1 MSSSEEYLDSLL
13 DSILGGGKPDGKE
26 EAVSGTEGGDNQAA
40 LSDGGKAMSSEEIEE
55 MLMSMGTLGG
65 SEQEAQEQAGSEAE
79 DMEAMLAFMN
89 EHNAGVAASGSKEA
103 ETMLDDSGMD
113 EGMGTVDFAPEG
125 TEAEEGMTGVS
136 DDLSLDD
143 LDLGE
148 SSIADGLVDDLSLD
162 SLDLGESSG
171 DGGAMDDLALD
182 DLSFG
187 ESGGDDGL
195 LDDLSLDD
203 LDLGDGGSD
212 AAMADFALEE
222 TNGGESMTSGLDD
235 LSLDDLDLGESG
247 VDDGLMDD
255 LSLDDLDL
263 GDGGSDAD
271 MADFALEETDGGESM
286 TSGLDDLSLDDLDLG
301 ESSGDMAL
309 DDLSLDDL
317 DLGESGD
324 EGALGGLALEET
336 GGTDDEMDGLM
347 SEEDID
353 RLLNGDLSDGEGETN
368 DFALEETGESDEDLS
383 SLLSG
388 MDHDEALSEINDL
401 LEGADQGVSPDDD
414 ILAMLEGADDGG
426 DSSFDFFENDEAA
439 KEAESIRELTPEEIE
454 ARESGGKPKKEK
466 KKRKKL
472 FGKKKKGGDEETA
485 AEETGD
491 ELEALLAE
499 AAEQEP
505 GAGEAEEKEE
515 KKPGFFARLM
525 NFLLE
530 SDEED
535 EDPLAAE
542 VLADSDGETGTVTD
556 ENKALLEEL
565 KEEDKKG
572 KKKKKEKKKGKKGKG
587 GEEGEEGAEGEE
599 EESKKAKKKKKKEK
613 KKKEEEETDLF
624 APPEKK
630 LSKKKVITVFVFCG
644 TIAACI
650 VLMVSFLPNYTEKRE
665 AHVAYDHQD
674 YAQVYDLLYGKE
686 LDEQDEVLFQRSNL
700 ILQMNRKLTSY
711 ENYGSLDMRL
721 ESLNALIGGVARY
734 QEILP
739 EAETYNVVGE
749 VSDIYAQILDRLSAD
764 FGVSEADALEIIALE
779 DDVAYSQRLEAII
792 SGAVYGEDI
801 PEGRQDVLPEE
812 EEIIERI
819 DGLEPETEGEQPAED
834 MQTDAAP
841 EEDMLPEE
849 MLDQPVS
856 ADENTEEDV
865 SADENAGE
873 EAED

>member
-148 SSIADGLVDDLSLD
+148 SSIDDGLVDDLSLD

-222 TNGGESMTSGLDD
+222 TN
-235 LSLDDLDLGESG
+235 
-247 VDDGLMDD
+247 
-255 LSLDDLDL
+255 
-263 GDGGSDAD
+263 
-271 MADFALEETDGGESM
+271 GGESM

>member
-13 DSILGGGKPDGKE
+13 DSILGGGKPDGEE
-26 EAVSGTEGGDNQAA
+26 EAVSGAEGGDNQSA

-89 EHNAGVAASGSKEA
+89 EHNAGGTASGSE
-103 ETMLDDSGMD
+103 ETETTLDDLGMD
-113 EGMGTVDFAPEG
+113 EGMGAADFAPEG
-125 TEAEEGMTGVS
+125 KEAEEGMTGVS
-136 DDLSLDD
+136 DELSLDD
-143 LDLGE
+143 LDPGE
-148 SSIADGLVDDLSLD
+148 SSGDDGLVDDLSLD
-162 SLDLGESSG
+162 SLDLGVSSV
-171 DGGAMDDLALD
+171 DEGAM
-182 DLSFG
+182 
-187 ESGGDDGL
+187 
-195 LDDLSLDD
+195 DDLSLDD
-203 LDLGDGGSD
+203 LS
-212 AAMADFALEE
+212 F
-222 TNGGESMTSGLDD
+222 
-235 LSLDDLDLGESG
+235 GESG

-263 GDGGSDAD
+263 GDGGSDAA
-271 MADFALEETDGGESM
+271 MSDFALEETDGGESM
-286 TSGLDDLSLDDLDLG
+286 TSGLD
-301 ESSGDMAL
+301 E
-309 DDLSLDDL
+309 LSLDDL
-317 DLGESGD
+317 DLGESGGDMTLDELSLDDLDLGEGSD
-324 EGALGGLALEET
+324 EGALGDLALEET
-336 GGTDDEMDGLM
+336 GGTNDEMDGLM

-353 RLLNGDLSDGEGETN
+353 RLLNGNLSDEEGGTA

-383 SLLSG
+383 ALLAG
-388 MDHDEALSEINDL
+388 MGHDEDLSEINDL

-414 ILAMLEGADDGG
+414 MLAMLEGADDGG

-454 ARESGGKPKKEK
+454 ARESGGKSKKEK

-472 FGKKKKGGDEETA
+472 FGKKKKESGEEAA
-485 AEETGD
+485 AEEAGG

-499 AAEQEP
+499 TTEQEP
-505 GAGEAEEKEE
+505 EAEEAEE

-542 VLADSDGETGTVTD
+542 VLADSVGETGTVTD

-572 KKKKKEKKKGKKGKG
+572 KKKKDKKKGKKGKG
-587 GEEGEEGAEGEE
+587 GEEGEEGAEGEGE
-599 EESKKAKKKKKKEK
+599 DSKKAKKKKKKEK

-650 VLMVSFLPNYTEKRE
+650 VLLVSFLPNYTEKRE

-700 ILQMNRKLTSY
+700 ILQMNRKLASY

-734 QEILP
+734 QAILP

-764 FGVSEADALEIIALE
+764 FGVSESDALEIIALE

-792 SGAVYGEDI
+792 SGAVYSEDI
-801 PEGRQDVLPEE
+801 PAGRQDVLPEE

-819 DGLEPETEGEQPAED
+819 DGLESETEGEQPTDD
-834 MQTDAAP
+834 MQTDVAP

-849 MLDQPVS
+849 MMEV
-856 ADENTEEDV
+856 N
-865 SADENAGE
+865 ADENAGE
-873 EAED
+873 DMPTDENANEGAE

>member
-13 DSILGGGKPDGKE
+13 DSILGGGKPDGEE
-26 EAVSGTEGGDNQAA
+26 EAVSGAEGGDNQAA

-89 EHNAGVAASGSKEA
+89 EHNAGGTASGSE
-103 ETMLDDSGMD
+103 ETETTLDDLGMD
-113 EGMGTVDFAPEG
+113 EGMGAADFAPEG
-125 TEAEEGMTGVS
+125 KEAEEGMTGVS
-136 DDLSLDD
+136 DELSLDD
-143 LDLGE
+143 LDPGE
-148 SSIADGLVDDLSLD
+148 SSGDDGLVDDLSLD
-162 SLDLGESSG
+162 SLDLGVSSV
-171 DGGAMDDLALD
+171 DEGAMDDLSLD

-187 ESGGDDGL
+187 ESGVDDGL
-195 LDDLSLDD
+195 LDELSLDD

-212 AAMADFALEE
+212 AAM
-222 TNGGESMTSGLDD
+222 S
-235 LSLDDLDLGESG
+235 
-247 VDDGLMDD
+247 
-255 LSLDDLDL
+255 
-263 GDGGSDAD
+263 
-271 MADFALEETDGGESM
+271 DFALEETDGGESM
-286 TSGLDDLSLDDLDLG
+286 TSGLD
-301 ESSGDMAL
+301 E
-309 DDLSLDDL
+309 LSLDDL
-317 DLGESGD
+317 DLGESGGDMTLDELSLDDLDLGEGSD
-324 EGALGGLALEET
+324 EGALGDLALEET
-336 GGTDDEMDGLM
+336 GGTNDEMDGLM

-353 RLLNGDLSDGEGETN
+353 RLLNGNLSDEEGGTA

-383 SLLSG
+383 ALLAG
-388 MDHDEALSEINDL
+388 MGHDEDLSEINDL

-414 ILAMLEGADDGG
+414 MLAMLEGADDGG

-454 ARESGGKPKKEK
+454 ARESGGKSKKEK

-472 FGKKKKGGDEETA
+472 FGKKKKESGEEAA
-485 AEETGD
+485 AEEAGG

-499 AAEQEP
+499 TTEQEP
-505 GAGEAEEKEE
+505 EAEEAEE

-542 VLADSDGETGTVTD
+542 VLADSAGETGTVTD

-572 KKKKKEKKKGKKGKG
+572 KKKKDKKKGKKGKG
-587 GEEGEEGAEGEE
+587 GEEGEEGAEGEGE
-599 EESKKAKKKKKKEK
+599 DSKKAKKKKKKEK

-650 VLMVSFLPNYTEKRE
+650 VLLVSFLPNYTEKRE

-734 QEILP
+734 QAILP

-764 FGVSEADALEIIALE
+764 FGVSESDALEIIALE

-792 SGAVYGEDI
+792 SGAVYSEDI
-801 PEGRQDVLPEE
+801 PAGRQDVLPEE

-819 DGLEPETEGEQPAED
+819 DGLESETEGEQPTDD
-834 MQTDAAP
+834 MQTDVAP

-849 MLDQPVS
+849 MMEV
-856 ADENTEEDV
+856 N
-865 SADENAGE
+865 ADENAGE
-873 EAED
+873 DMPTDENANEGAE

>member
-1 MSSSEEYLDSLL
+1 
-13 DSILGGGKPDGKE
+13 
-26 EAVSGTEGGDNQAA
+26 
-40 LSDGGKAMSSEEIEE
+40 
-55 MLMSMGTLGG
+55 
-65 SEQEAQEQAGSEAE
+65 
-79 DMEAMLAFMN
+79 
-89 EHNAGVAASGSKEA
+89 
-103 ETMLDDSGMD
+103 
-113 EGMGTVDFAPEG
+113 
-125 TEAEEGMTGVS
+125 
-136 DDLSLDD
+136 
-143 LDLGE
+143 
-148 SSIADGLVDDLSLD
+148 
-162 SLDLGESSG
+162 
-171 DGGAMDDLALD
+171 
-182 DLSFG
+182 
-187 ESGGDDGL
+187 
-195 LDDLSLDD
+195 
-203 LDLGDGGSD
+203 
-212 AAMADFALEE
+212 
-222 TNGGESMTSGLDD
+222 MTSGLDE

-247 VDDGLMDD
+247 GDMT
-255 LSLDDLDL
+255 LD
-263 GDGGSDAD
+263 
-271 MADFALEETDGGESM
+271 E
-286 TSGLDDLSLDDLDLG
+286 LSLDDLDLG
-301 ESSGDMAL
+301 EGS
-309 DDLSLDDL
+309 
-317 DLGESGD
+317 D
-324 EGALGGLALEET
+324 EGALGDLALEET
-336 GGTDDEMDGLM
+336 GGTNDEMDGLM

-353 RLLNGDLSDGEGETN
+353 RLLNGNLSDEEGGTA

-383 SLLSG
+383 ALLAG
-388 MDHDEALSEINDL
+388 MGHDEDLSEINDL

-414 ILAMLEGADDGG
+414 MLAMLEGADDGG

-454 ARESGGKPKKEK
+454 ARESGGKSKKEK

-472 FGKKKKGGDEETA
+472 FGKKKKESGEEAA
-485 AEETGD
+485 AEEAGG

-499 AAEQEP
+499 TTEQEP
-505 GAGEAEEKEE
+505 EAEEAEE

-542 VLADSDGETGTVTD
+542 VLADSVGETGTVTD

-572 KKKKKEKKKGKKGKG
+572 KKKKDKKKGKKGKG
-587 GEEGEEGAEGEE
+587 GEEGEEGAEGEGE
-599 EESKKAKKKKKKEK
+599 DSKKAKKKKKKEK

-650 VLMVSFLPNYTEKRE
+650 VLLVSFLPNYTEKRE

-700 ILQMNRKLTSY
+700 ILQMNRKLASY

-734 QEILP
+734 QAILP

-764 FGVSEADALEIIALE
+764 FGVSESDALEIIALE

-792 SGAVYGEDI
+792 SGAVYSEDI
-801 PEGRQDVLPEE
+801 PAGRQDVLPEE

-819 DGLEPETEGEQPAED
+819 DGLESETEGEQPTDD
-834 MQTDAAP
+834 MQTDVAP

-849 MLDQPVS
+849 MMEV
-856 ADENTEEDV
+856 N
-865 SADENAGE
+865 ADENAGE
-873 EAED
+873 DMPTDENANEGAE

>member
-1 MSSSEEYLDSLL
+1 M
-13 DSILGGGKPDGKE
+13 
-26 EAVSGTEGGDNQAA
+26 
-40 LSDGGKAMSSEEIEE
+40 
-55 MLMSMGTLGG
+55 
-65 SEQEAQEQAGSEAE
+65 
-79 DMEAMLAFMN
+79 
-89 EHNAGVAASGSKEA
+89 
-103 ETMLDDSGMD
+103 
-113 EGMGTVDFAPEG
+113 
-125 TEAEEGMTGVS
+125 
-136 DDLSLDD
+136 
-143 LDLGE
+143 
-148 SSIADGLVDDLSLD
+148 
-162 SLDLGESSG
+162 
-171 DGGAMDDLALD
+171 
-182 DLSFG
+182 
-187 ESGGDDGL
+187 
-195 LDDLSLDD
+195 SLDD

-222 TNGGESMTSGLDD
+222 PDGGESMTSGLDE

-263 GDGGSDAD
+263 GDGGSDAA
-271 MADFALEETDGGESM
+271 MSDFALEEPDGGESM
-286 TSGLDDLSLDDLDLG
+286 TSGLD
-301 ESSGDMAL
+301 E
-309 DDLSLDDL
+309 LSLDDL
-317 DLGESGD
+317 DLGESGGDMTLDELSLDDLDLGEGSD
-324 EGALGGLALEET
+324 EGALGDLALEET
-336 GGTDDEMDGLM
+336 GGTNDEMDGLM

-353 RLLNGDLSDGEGETN
+353 RLLNGNLSDEEGGTA

-383 SLLSG
+383 ALLAG
-388 MDHDEALSEINDL
+388 MGHDEDLSEINDL

-414 ILAMLEGADDGG
+414 MLAMLEGADDGG

-454 ARESGGKPKKEK
+454 ARESGGKSKKEK

-472 FGKKKKGGDEETA
+472 FGKKKKESGEEAA
-485 AEETGD
+485 AEEAGG

-499 AAEQEP
+499 TTEQEP
-505 GAGEAEEKEE
+505 EAEEAEE

-542 VLADSDGETGTVTD
+542 VLADSAGETGTVTD

-572 KKKKKEKKKGKKGKG
+572 KKKKDKKKGKKGKG
-587 GEEGEEGAEGEE
+587 GEEGEEGAEGEGE
-599 EESKKAKKKKKKEK
+599 DSKKAKKKKKKEK
-613 KKKEEEETDLF
+613 KKKEEEEADLF

-650 VLMVSFLPNYTEKRE
+650 VLLVSFLPNYTEKRE

-734 QEILP
+734 QAILP

-764 FGVSEADALEIIALE
+764 FGVSESDALEIIALE

-792 SGAVYGEDI
+792 SGAVYSEDI
-801 PEGRQDVLPEE
+801 PAGRQDVLPEE

-819 DGLEPETEGEQPAED
+819 DGLESETEGEQPTDD
-834 MQTDAAP
+834 MQTDVAP

-849 MLDQPVS
+849 MMEV
-856 ADENTEEDV
+856 N
-865 SADENAGE
+865 ADENAGE
-873 EAED
+873 DMPTDENANEGAE

>member
-13 DSILGGGKPDGKE
+13 DSILGGGKPDGEE
-26 EAVSGTEGGDNQAA
+26 EAVSGAEGGDNQAA

-89 EHNAGVAASGSKEA
+89 EHNAGGTASGSE
-103 ETMLDDSGMD
+103 ETETTLDDLGMD
-113 EGMGTVDFAPEG
+113 EGMGAADFAPEG
-125 TEAEEGMTGVS
+125 KEAEEGMTGVS
-136 DDLSLDD
+136 DELSLDD

-148 SSIADGLVDDLSLD
+148 SSGDDGLVDDLSLD
-162 SLDLGESSG
+162 SLDLGVSSV
-171 DGGAMDDLALD
+171 DEGAMDDLSLD

-187 ESGGDDGL
+187 ESGVDDGL
-195 LDDLSLDD
+195 LDELSLDD

-212 AAMADFALEE
+212 AAMSDFALEE
-222 TNGGESMTSGLDD
+222 PDGGESMTSGLDE

-247 VDDGLMDD
+247 GDMT
-255 LSLDDLDL
+255 LD
-263 GDGGSDAD
+263 
-271 MADFALEETDGGESM
+271 E
-286 TSGLDDLSLDDLDLG
+286 LSLDDLDLG
-301 ESSGDMAL
+301 EGS
-309 DDLSLDDL
+309 
-317 DLGESGD
+317 D
-324 EGALGGLALEET
+324 EGALGDLALEET
-336 GGTDDEMDGLM
+336 GGTNDEMDGLM

-353 RLLNGDLSDGEGETN
+353 RLLNGNLSDEEGGTA

-383 SLLSG
+383 ALLAG
-388 MDHDEALSEINDL
+388 MGHDEDLSEINDL

-414 ILAMLEGADDGG
+414 MLAMLEGADDGG

-454 ARESGGKPKKEK
+454 ARESGGKSKKEK

-472 FGKKKKGGDEETA
+472 FGKKKKESGEEAA
-485 AEETGD
+485 AEEAGG

-499 AAEQEP
+499 TTEQEP
-505 GAGEAEEKEE
+505 EAEEAEE
-515 KKPGFFARLM
+515 KKPGIFARLM

-542 VLADSDGETGTVTD
+542 VLADSAGETGTVTD

-572 KKKKKEKKKGKKGKG
+572 KKKKDKKKGKKGKG
-587 GEEGEEGAEGEE
+587 GEEGEDGAEGEGE
-599 EESKKAKKKKKKEK
+599 DSKKAKKKKKKEK

-650 VLMVSFLPNYTEKRE
+650 VLLVSFLPNYTEKRE

-700 ILQMNRKLTSY
+700 ILQMNRKLASY

-734 QEILP
+734 QAILP

-764 FGVSEADALEIIALE
+764 FGVSESDALEIIALE

-792 SGAVYGEDI
+792 SGAVYSEDI
-801 PEGRQDVLPEE
+801 PAGRQDVLPEE

-819 DGLEPETEGEQPAED
+819 DGLESETEGEQPTDD
-834 MQTDAAP
+834 MQTDVAP

-849 MLDQPVS
+849 MMEV
-856 ADENTEEDV
+856 N
-865 SADENAGE
+865 ADENAGE
-873 EAED
+873 DMPTDENANEGAE